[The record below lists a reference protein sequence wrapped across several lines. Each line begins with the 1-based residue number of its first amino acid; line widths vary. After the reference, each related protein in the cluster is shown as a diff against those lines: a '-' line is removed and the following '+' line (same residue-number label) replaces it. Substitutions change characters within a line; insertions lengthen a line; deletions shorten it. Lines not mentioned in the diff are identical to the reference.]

1 MTHVR
6 LTAKNWDQLR
16 NPTFVTVFLL
26 VGEVA
31 FLLLLLF
38 FVFFIPQVVKIP
50 GVKTKNAKIKMS
62 DGHKSDYIRFKP
74 RY

>member
-31 FLLLLLF
+31 FLLLLFF
-38 FVFFIPQVVKIP
+38 FVFFLFFIPQVVKIP

-62 DGHKSDYIRFKP
+62 DGHKSD
-74 RY
+74 

>member
-31 FLLLLLF
+31 FLLLLF
-38 FVFFIPQVVKIP
+38 FFIPQVVKIP
-50 GVKTKNAKIKMS
+50 RVKTKNAKIKMS
-62 DGHKSDYIRFKP
+62 DGHKSD
-74 RY
+74 

>member
-26 VGEVA
+26 VAEVA
-31 FLLLLLF
+31 FLLLLFFCF

-62 DGHKSDYIRFKP
+62 DGHKSD
-74 RY
+74 